1 MEQHRV
7 KILSAQHLTHN
18 VMQFKVEKPDGYQF
32 TPGQATEIAIPHP
45 DWENEKRPF
54 TFTGLNEWDHL
65 EFTIKIYPQHRGVT
79 HKLSSLKAGDAL
91 LIHDVW
97 GAIRYKGEGVFI
109 AGGAGITPFIAIFR
123 QLHKDGQLGHNRLLF
138 SNKTEKDIILQK
150 ELTDMLGKNFINTL
164 TEEKMPGYDHGRIDK
179 AYLQEKVNRMD
190 QHFYLCGPDPMV
202 QSIQA
207 ALKELGATESLITV
221 EI

>member
-79 HKLSSLKAGDAL
+79 HQLNSLKAGDAL

-150 ELTDMLGKNFINTL
+150 ELTAMLGKNFINTL

-190 QHFYLCGPDPMV
+190 QHFYLCGPDQMV

>member
-79 HKLSSLKAGDAL
+79 HQLSSLKAGDAL

-150 ELTDMLGKNFINTL
+150 ELTAMLGKNFINTL

-179 AYLQEKVNRMD
+179 AYLQEKINRMD